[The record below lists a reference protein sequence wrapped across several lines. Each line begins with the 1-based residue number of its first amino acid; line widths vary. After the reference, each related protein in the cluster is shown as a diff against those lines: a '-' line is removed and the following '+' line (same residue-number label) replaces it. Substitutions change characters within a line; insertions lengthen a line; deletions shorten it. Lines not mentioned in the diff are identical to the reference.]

1 MKIRDLYSK
10 IYIIKKSKM
19 RRKKVYLTRNM
30 TKKLNELKGNSK
42 FSEYLMTNNAI
53 KIPIHL
59 LENIHDKLTD
69 EFGLYVDKLKNSTII
84 LPF

>member
-19 RRKKVYLTRNM
+19 RRKKVYLTRSM

-42 FSEYLMTNNAI
+42 FSEYLMANNAI

-59 LENIHDKLTD
+59 LENIYDKLTD